1 VRKRTTKLVTMQG
14 GRFLKANRKADR
26 ENIRIDVLRAKRG
39 FKISE
44 LMFNVYLEANV
55 YSRVNIE

>member
-1 VRKRTTKLVTMQG
+1 MQG